1 MGLELRL
8 WNQRLVTLWV
18 LQRWK
23 KKTDWRWALKNQYVF
38 LVGADLQKT
47 VQRSRADKG
56 ILTVVVT
63 VSIMGGHNKLLE
75 LSSSE

>member
-1 MGLELRL
+1 
-8 WNQRLVTLWV
+8 
-18 LQRWK
+18 
-23 KKTDWRWALKNQYVF
+23 
-38 LVGADLQKT
+38 VGADLQKT